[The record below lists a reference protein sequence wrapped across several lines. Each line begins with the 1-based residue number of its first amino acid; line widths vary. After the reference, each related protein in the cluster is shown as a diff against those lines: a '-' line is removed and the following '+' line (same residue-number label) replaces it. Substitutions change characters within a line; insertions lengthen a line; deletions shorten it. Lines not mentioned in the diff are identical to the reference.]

1 MFCRWFVNE
10 ILMWW
15 GRAPLL
21 SLCQIKLKV
30 MKKQIEV
37 KLLHLNELGVN
48 ELNEYFV
55 SEGVFD
61 RVFTTDDCPLN
72 SRKKRVKDVKNFS
85 SESHVVHYDGFDL
98 QIKHFVCEVYEVEV
112 VETIRKITL

>member
-1 MFCRWFVNE
+1 
-10 ILMWW
+10 
-15 GRAPLL
+15 
-21 SLCQIKLKV
+21 

-72 SRKKRVKDVKNFS
+72 SRKKRFKDVKNFS
-85 SESHVVHYDGFDL
+85 DESHVVHYDGFDL

-112 VETIRKITL
+112 VEKFTQINVV

>member
-1 MFCRWFVNE
+1 
-10 ILMWW
+10 
-15 GRAPLL
+15 
-21 SLCQIKLKV
+21 

-37 KLLHLNELGVN
+37 KLLHLNELGVK

-55 SEGVFD
+55 GEGVFD
-61 RVFTTDDCPLN
+61 RIFTTDDCPLSN
-72 SRKKRVKDVKNFS
+72 RKKRFKDVKNFS

-112 VETIRKITL
+112 VEKFTQINLV